1 MSDQPKFDVLISRY
15 VRLRDTI
22 KEADKA
28 HKEKLAPYRE
38 MLEMLGNQMLGML
51 QATGQDS
58 AASSHGTVYKTT
70 RKSASL
76 ADPAEFRRFVI
87 GGELWDLADW
97 KANAPAVEQFIAEH
111 GAQPPGVN
119 FQQVIEVGVRR
130 K

>member
-1 MSDQPKFDVLISRY
+1 MSDQPKFDVLIGRY

-28 HKEKLAPYRE
+28 HKEKLAPFRD
-38 MLEMLGNQMLGML
+38 MLEELGNQMLGML
-51 QATGQDS
+51 HATGQDS
-58 AASSHGTVYKTT
+58 AASAHGTVYKTT

-97 KANAPAVEQFIAEH
+97 KANPTAIEQFIGEH